1 MKKNNTTRK
10 EVFHSDIMQEKKD
23 ETEREGILQ
32 PGFME
37 EPERETRSKK
47 DRGKQEEKRGR
58 CLVL

>member
-1 MKKNNTTRK
+1 M
-10 EVFHSDIMQEKKD
+10 FHSDIMQEEKD

-37 EPERETRSKK
+37 EAGRETGSEK
-47 DRGKQEEKRGR
+47 DREANRGEKRGR